1 MPDPEEE
8 IEITLPPNPA
18 NPTSQ
23 EQLQQI
29 ARGELP
35 LEMVDCTTYDD
46 ETREISTE
54 GCRVVGVESDGTL
67 KCSCVKITN
76 FMGFLRSG
84 LSVLKGANYDVNAGS
99 RQAHT
104 FQPRSNIGFY
114 FALGFSALLLLNV
127 LLCHGLDRRIFKGD
141 KYF

>member
-46 ETREISTE
+46 GTREISTE
-54 GCRVVGVESDGTL
+54 GCRVVGVESDRTL
-67 KCSCVKITN
+67 KCACVKITN
-76 FMGFLRSG
+76 FMGL
-84 LSVLKGANYDVNAGS
+84 LSVLKGANSLQDVC
-99 RQAHT
+99 
-104 FQPRSNIGFY
+104 
-114 FALGFSALLLLNV
+114 SASSHLQHRILLL
-127 LLCHGLDRRIFKGD
+127 GASA
-141 KYF
+141 